1 MSIKLI
7 GILATISFIAHSSL
21 FILIPFLRS
30 SKGGPNLS
38 ADGGSSSLSDTSL
51 LTSAEMHEAFRR
63 LKNEVLTM
71 LPDKTR
77 IRVRA
82 DPDKIDKKAMKELRE
97 LEKGPSDGD
106 EAAI

>member
-1 MSIKLI
+1 MSRFAIKKEQHFGHRVVVKYTGSKRPLE
-7 GILATISFIAHSSL
+7 LN
-21 FILIPFLRS
+21 FLL
-30 SKGGPNLS
+30 KGC
-38 ADGGSSSLSDTSL
+38 
-51 LTSAEMHEAFRR
+51 MIRR